1 MKYMEGYS
9 SKRGISGIIA
19 HKKGY
24 NVGFKNGP
32 ANTDDHNARFCNRI
46 GCSGRI
52 KYADQNMKIGISGKS
67 NFFDRPSS
75 SSSSNGQ
82 EATGNSS
89 TRRSCL
95 ITRAR
100 NSFHDEKRKISS
112 KSEFDPLRSSQS
124 GDADTQELIFSPS
137 RNVSRHH
144 SGSKNKIEGVEIA
157 KNGSSSAP
165 SDIGPQKVFS
175 RHKPSTSGTG
185 ISISDSGS
193 SRVASGNSS
202 ISGSSNSSSNS
213 GSGSSSKYGM
223 RNLKCSS
230 SESKS
235 AGKNVMKKKI
245 PEVESSLSR
254 RRPLNGR
261 LCPST
266 SGISISDSGSSRV
279 ASGDSKSGGSF
290 TTRRSTNVNNGKAGL
305 PYQQNGRNSPS
316 LRETSLRIS
325 HVGGTQFSASSS
337 SSGSSSFTLLS
348 SNNDNRSAIMPFN
361 AGRLDFMNLTDHER
375 YNMDGIAEVLLAIE
389 RLERD
394 EGLTHEISLELCIC
408 YTNYPTVKRYP
419 LSFVFVIQIIP
430 LSKVLA
436 LETNLFTRGINLYD
450 QHRDMRLDID
460 NMSYEELLA
469 LEERMG
475 TVSTAL
481 SEEALLKSVKK
492 SIYEVG
498 PSEVRIDGS
507 GEDGDDMKCSIC
519 QEEYALGD
527 ETGKLVE
534 CQHGYHLTCIN
545 QWLRLKNWCPI
556 CKAAVSPQK

>member
-9 SKRGISGIIA
+9 TKRGAPGIIA

-24 NVGFKNGP
+24 NVDLKSGP

-67 NFFDRPSS
+67 KFSNKPS

-89 TRRSCL
+89 TRTSCL

-100 NSFHDEKRKISS
+100 NSFHDGKRTISFKS
-112 KSEFDPLRSSQS
+112 KSDPLGSSQT
-124 GDADTQELIFSPS
+124 GDADTQKLIFSPS
-137 RNVSRHH
+137 RNVTRHH
-144 SGSKNKIEGVEIA
+144 SGSKNRTEEVVEIA

-165 SDIGPQKVFS
+165 SDIGPQKGFY
-175 RHKPSTSGTG
+175 RHKPNNHNTLSYSKSSGPRTQNSST
-185 ISISDSGS
+185 
-193 SRVASGNSS
+193 SS
-202 ISGSSNSSSNS
+202 ISGSSSNSSSNNGGS
-213 GSGSSSKYGM
+213 GSGSGGGSNSSSSSSSKYGM

-254 RRPLNGR
+254 RRPLKGH
-261 LCPST
+261 LCPPT
-266 SGISISDSGSSRV
+266 SGIYISDSGSSRV

-290 TTRRSTNVNNGKAGL
+290 TTRRPTNVKNGKAGL
-305 PYQQNGRNSPS
+305 PYQQIGRNSLSLREPS
-316 LRETSLRIS
+316 LRIA

-337 SSGSSSFTLLS
+337 TSGSSSFTLLS
-348 SNNDNRSAIMPFN
+348 NNDNRSAMMPFN
-361 AGRLDFMNLTDHER
+361 AGRLDFMHLTDRER
-375 YNMDGIAEVLLAIE
+375 YNMDSIAEVLLAIE
-389 RLERD
+389 RFERD
-394 EGLTHEISLELCIC
+394 EGLTHE
-408 YTNYPTVKRYP
+408 
-419 LSFVFVIQIIP
+419 Q
-430 LSKVLA
+430 VLA
-436 LETNLFTRGINLYD
+436 LETNLFTRGLNLYD

-481 SEEALLKSVKK
+481 SEEALRKSIKK

-498 PSEVRIDGS
+498 PSEVRVDGP

-527 ETGKLVE
+527 ETGKLAE

-556 CKAAVSPQK
+556 CKASVSPQ

>member
-9 SKRGISGIIA
+9 SKRGKAGIIA

-52 KYADQNMKIGISGKS
+52 KYADQNMKIGLSGKS
-67 NFFDRPSS
+67 KFSDKPS

-89 TRRSCL
+89 TRSSCL

-100 NSFHDEKRKISS
+100 NSFHDAKRKISS
-112 KSEFDPLRSSQS
+112 KSEFDTLGSSQS
-124 GDADTQELIFSPS
+124 GDTDTQELIFSPS
-137 RNVSRHH
+137 RSVSRRH
-144 SGSKNKIEGVEIA
+144 SGSKNKTKEVVEIA

-165 SDIGPQKVFS
+165 SDIGPQKDLS
-175 RHKPSTSGTG
+175 RHKPSTSG

-193 SRVASGNSS
+193 SRVASVISS
-202 ISGSSNSSSNS
+202 ISGSSNSSSS
-213 GSGSSSKYGM
+213 SGSSSNKYGM

-235 AGKNVMKKKI
+235 ADKNVMKKKI
-245 PEVESSLSR
+245 PEVESTLSR

-261 LCPST
+261 LCPLT
-266 SGISISDSGSSRV
+266 NGISISDSGSSRV

-290 TTRRSTNVNNGKAGL
+290 TTRRPTNVNNGKAGL
-305 PYQQNGRNSPS
+305 PYQRNGRNSPS
-316 LRETSLRIS
+316 LREPSLRIS

-348 SNNDNRSAIMPFN
+348 SNNDNRSAMMPFN

-394 EGLTHEISLELCIC
+394 EGLTHE
-408 YTNYPTVKRYP
+408 
-419 LSFVFVIQIIP
+419 Q
-430 LSKVLA
+430 VLA
-436 LETNLFTRGINLYD
+436 LETNLFTRGLNLYD

-460 NMSYEELLA
+460 SMSYEELLA

-481 SEEALLKSVKK
+481 SEEALLKSIKK

-498 PSEVRIDGS
+498 PSEVRVDGS

-519 QEEYALGD
+519 Q
-527 ETGKLVE
+527 
-534 CQHGYHLTCIN
+534 
-545 QWLRLKNWCPI
+545 RRI
-556 CKAAVSPQK
+556 CTWGRDREAGRMPARVSLDVHKSMASA